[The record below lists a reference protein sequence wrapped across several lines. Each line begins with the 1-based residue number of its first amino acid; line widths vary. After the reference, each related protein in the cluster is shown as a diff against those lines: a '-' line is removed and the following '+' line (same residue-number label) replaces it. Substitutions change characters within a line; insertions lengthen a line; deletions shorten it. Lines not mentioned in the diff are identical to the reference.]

1 VNPELHHRFD
11 GPEGAPVVVLSN
23 SLGMAL
29 GMWDAQVPAL
39 SERFR
44 VLRYDQR
51 GHGGTPASPGPYAI
65 ADLGRDAL
73 ALLDEL
79 GLERVAWCGCSLGGM
94 TGLWLAINAPERID
108 RLALCCTTAH
118 LPPRETWIERAA
130 TARDQ
135 GMEPLVDAALARWFT
150 PSLFERRPEAISA
163 ARLMLLAVDPE
174 GYAGCCEAIADHDLR
189 DSLGRIE
196 APTLII
202 AGADDPATPPDHARL
217 MEAGIDGA
225 RLVVLDD
232 ARHLANIERPD
243 EVNRELLEHLT
254 AGVRA

>member
-1 VNPELHHRFD
+1 VTSELHHRFD
-11 GPEGAPVVVLSN
+11 GPEDAPVVVLSN

-29 GMWDAQVPAL
+29 EMWEEQVPAL

-51 GHGGTPASPGPYAI
+51 GHGGTPASSGPYAI
-65 ADLGRDAL
+65 ADLARDAL

-79 GLERVAWCGCSLGGM
+79 GLERVAFCGCSLGGM
-94 TGLWLAINAPERID
+94 TGLWLAINAADRID

-118 LPPRETWIERAA
+118 LPPREMWIERAA
-130 TARDQ
+130 TAREQ
-135 GMEPLVDAALARWFT
+135 GMEPLVEGALERWFT
-150 PSLFERRPEAISA
+150 PALAERRPEVLED
-163 ARLMLLAVDPE
+163 ARRMLLAADPE

-189 DSLGRIE
+189 ASLGRIE
-196 APTLII
+196 AATLII
-202 AGADDPATPPDHARL
+202 AGADDPATPPDHARM

-243 EVNRELLEHLT
+243 DVNRELLQHLT